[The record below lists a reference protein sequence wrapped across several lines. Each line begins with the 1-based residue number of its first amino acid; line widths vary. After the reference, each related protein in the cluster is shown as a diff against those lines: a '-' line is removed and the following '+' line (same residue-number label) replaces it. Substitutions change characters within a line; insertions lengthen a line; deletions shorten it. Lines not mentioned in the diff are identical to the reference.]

1 MAEIIIIKNDKGDH
15 DECCACGDCPVED
28 YICDCSVCG
37 KRLYDDDEIACDG
50 DSGGCC
56 PRCAPEDHRCN
67 CYGYNGEC
75 CVCERFFYD
84 DEDIVV
90 NSHGNKMCRKCDE
103 ECEWEVN
110 CENCK
115 KVCGKEEC
123 PFDSGY
129 GGEPFICDECHV
141 MTEENMD
148 TTVLVCR
155 RCGNLGYYMDIRD
168 DRGAD
173 KPDYKFGT
181 CGECDPPTL

>member
-1 MAEIIIIKNDKGDH
+1 MAEIIII
-15 DECCACGDCPVED
+15 ED
-28 YICDCSVCG
+28 
-37 KRLYDDDEIACDG
+37 
-50 DSGGCC
+50 
-56 PRCAPEDHRCN
+56 
-67 CYGYNGEC
+67 EC

-129 GGEPFICDECHV
+129 GGEPFICDECV
-141 MTEENMD
+141 EECVNCDRCYEKIPFETEIMVRTKRNTFFYCVGCMTEEN
-148 TTVLVCR
+148 
-155 RCGNLGYYMDIRD
+155 
-168 DRGAD
+168 
-173 KPDYKFGT
+173 K
-181 CGECDPPTL
+181 